1 MVLDGQF
8 IFDILLVIAGGAIS
22 LFINM
27 LREEMRDM
35 KHNHTELATKVQ
47 KHEIEIPKEYIRK
60 EDMNRLMDEVTTRLT
75 NIEVDIKQLLKAT
88 ASKQEY

>member
-1 MVLDGQF
+1 MTLDGQF

-27 LREEMRDM
+27 LRDEMKDM
-35 KHNHTELATKVQ
+35 KNSHSELATKVQ

-60 EDMNRLMDEVTTRLT
+60 EDMNRLIDEVTTRLA
-75 NIEVDIKQLLKAT
+75 NIEMDIKQLLKT
-88 ASKQEY
+88 YPNRDH